1 MSPDIYAEMVRMVG
15 SAPQNLRRFLED
27 ARAKI
32 SERLTQMGVEAMVTG
47 RPKHYYSIHQK
58 MKTKGR

>member
-15 SAPQNLRRFLED
+15 ERTPKLEAFLED

-32 SERLTQMGVEAMVTG
+32 SERLTQMGLEAMVTG
-47 RPKHYYSIHQK
+47 RPKH
-58 MKTKGR
+58 